1 MERIAAMLKNKKGMA
16 LVISLLFLTVLS
28 ILGAAGITTST
39 LDIKI
44 ASNSL
49 SNTEALYIAEA
60 GLARAEAELISDLD
74 KDPDKSFADS
84 DFHALSGTMSLSPS
98 STAFYTVFSAVP
110 FAGGTYTVEFKNYSA
125 GAGFDPTTVLVRC
138 TAIGRNLSRVQLES
152 YLYAENIS
160 PWNNAVF
167 AGGGGSAPVAGNI
180 DLAGSVHLLGS
191 GLAATDIVFN
201 NQSGKCINS
210 NTGMDPTLANAIDGG
225 ATTDLKGKFRV
236 RNGRVDMTAGTATL
250 GLGTSPFRGIYVTTG
265 RDSGSNGV
273 NDDILGGDNDG
284 SDQNI
289 FARKGASSAE
299 AYDLGDVH
307 TAIPL
312 IDTTYM
318 TDNSI
323 DLTGTTDNEGLV
335 AGALILNSN
344 TSLPPPVHTYD
355 ISQNGTSPSGTGCSI
370 VFDGNTNLLIVTG
383 IVKVKSLT
391 ISHDITYSTPPGGG
405 TIYVTG
411 ATLVDGDVLPATP
424 GSYPT
429 INVLGVVGAG
439 DLTLGST
446 VPQLLLMGAYYS
458 AGTVSSS
465 KQIELAGTIVCQ
477 NLNITSQVPKIWQVP
492 SLDTN
497 LPPGMPGSTPVW
509 VFTEKTW
516 REITHK

>member
-16 LVISLLFLTVLS
+16 LVISLFFLTVLS
-28 ILGAAGITTST
+28 ILGAAGITTSI

-60 GLARAEAELISDLD
+60 GLAQAEAELINDLD
-74 KDPDKSFADS
+74 KDPDKSFANS
-84 DFHALSGTMSLSPS
+84 DFHALLGLMSLSPS
-98 STAFYTVFSAVP
+98 STAFYTVFSDVP

-125 GAGFDPTTVLVRC
+125 GAGYDPTTVLVRC
-138 TAIGRNLSRVQLES
+138 TAEGRNLSSVQLES

-167 AGGGGSAPVAGNI
+167 AGGGGRAPVAGNI

-191 GLAATDIVFN
+191 GLASTKIVFN
-201 NQSGKCINS
+201 NRSGKCMNS

-236 RNGRVDMTAGTATL
+236 RNGRVDMRVGTATL

-265 RDSGSNGV
+265 RDSSGNGV

-284 SDQNI
+284 ADQNI

-318 TDNSI
+318 NDNSI
-323 DLTGTTDNEGLV
+323 DLTGTTDNKGLV
-335 AGALILNSN
+335 AGALILNRN
-344 TSLPPPVHTYD
+344 TSEDIYD
-355 ISQNGTSPSGTGCSI
+355 ISQSGTSPSGTGCSI
-370 VFDGNTNLLIVTG
+370 VFDGSTNLLLTVTG

-391 ISHDITYSTPPGGG
+391 ISNDIKYRTPPGGG
-405 TIYVTG
+405 TIYVKG
-411 ATLVDGDVLPATP
+411 ATLVNGDVLPAAP

-429 INVLGVVGAG
+429 SNVLGVVGAG

-446 VPQLLLMGAYYS
+446 VRQLLLTGAYYS
-458 AGTVSSS
+458 AGTVRST
-465 KQIELAGTIVCQ
+465 KKMELAGTIVCQ
-477 NLNITSQVPKIWQVP
+477 NLKIKRKVPKIWQVP

-516 REITHK
+516 REITYE